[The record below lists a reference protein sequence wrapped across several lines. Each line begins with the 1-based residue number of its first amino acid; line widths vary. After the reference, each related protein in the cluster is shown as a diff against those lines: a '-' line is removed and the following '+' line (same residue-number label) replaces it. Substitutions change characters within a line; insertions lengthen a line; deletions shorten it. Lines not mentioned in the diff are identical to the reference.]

1 MIKKI
6 RADQLRVGVYIHDI
20 NTKEAGEQV
29 FIKRSLIQTHKA
41 IQIIRSWGI
50 EEVYIDTEKGLDI
63 KSKKS
68 ALEVQQEIDRGLRT
82 AALQSLPPVPTV
94 SLKEELSIARSIKE
108 EAVNTMQRAM
118 KSVSEGT
125 EVDLGAAYQLVE
137 KMEKSVTRN
146 RDALL
151 LLTRIRK
158 KDEYTLMH
166 SISVSSLVL
175 AFCNFCGLAYDTT
188 LNMAMGALFHD
199 IGKTRIPLGILN
211 KPGKL
216 DTREMAIIKKHTEH
230 SADVLANTKDLP
242 FEAFDIALHHHER
255 FDGSGYPHGL
265 KGVDIGFASRI
276 AAICDVFDAITS
288 ERCYKN
294 GIDRVA
300 GLRLLYEWSETH
312 FDKELAYKFIG
323 FVGVYPIGTCVRL
336 ENDLVGVVTGSTDK
350 VLQPVVRLFYNNKTR
365 SAMQVR
371 EVDLCKA
378 GINVVNYESPNNWDA
393 EKLEIYK
400 KLKSYLNPVQ
410 HLSRLGIDMQL

>member
-6 RADQLRVGVYIHDI
+6 RTDQLRVGVYVHDI
-20 NTKEAGEQV
+20 TSKEAGENV
-29 FIKRSLIQTHKA
+29 FIKRSLIQTQKA

-63 KSKKS
+63 KSNKS
-68 ALEVQQEIDRGLRT
+68 THEVQQEIDRGLRT
-82 AALQSLPPVPTV
+82 AALRSLPPVPTV
-94 SLKEELSIARSIKE
+94 PLKEELHIARSIKE
-108 EAVNTMQRAM
+108 EAVTTMQRAM
-118 KSVSEGT
+118 KSVTEGKD
-125 EVDLGAAYQLVE
+125 VDLGEAYQLVE
-137 KMEKSVTRN
+137 KMENSVTRN

-175 AFCNFCGLAYDTT
+175 AFCNFCGLAYEST

-199 IGKTRIPLGILN
+199 IGKTQIPLSILN

-216 DTREMAIIKKHTEH
+216 DPKEMEVIRKHTEH
-230 SADVLANTKDLP
+230 SAEVLANTKDLP

-265 KGVDIGFASRI
+265 KGEDIGFASRI
-276 AAICDVFDAITS
+276 ASICDVFDAITS
-288 ERCYKN
+288 ERCYKS

-300 GLRLLYEWSETH
+300 GLRLLYDWSESH
-312 FDKELAYKFIG
+312 FDKELAYKFIS
-323 FVGVYPIGTCVRL
+323 FVGVYPVGTCVRL
-336 ENDLVGVVTGSTDK
+336 ENDLVGVVTGSTDN
-350 VLQPVVRLFYNNKTR
+350 VLQPVVRLFYNNKTKT
-365 SAMQVR
+365 AMQVR

-378 GINVVNYESPNNWDA
+378 GINVANYESPANWDA
-393 EKLEIYK
+393 NKLDIYK
-400 KLKSYLNPVQ
+400 KLKTFLNPVQ
-410 HLSRLGIDMQL
+410 HLGKLGLPM